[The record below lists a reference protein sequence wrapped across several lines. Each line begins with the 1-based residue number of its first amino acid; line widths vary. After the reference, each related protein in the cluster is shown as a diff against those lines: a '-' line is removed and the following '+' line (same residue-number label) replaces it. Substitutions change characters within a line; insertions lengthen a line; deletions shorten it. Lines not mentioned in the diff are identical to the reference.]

1 MKKPLSILRDDFIK
15 NLADVINKSSLP
27 AFIITPILQTFLEE
41 VKQIEKKQLNEDK
54 IKYANYL
61 KEAETKEVSNEGD

>member
-1 MKKPLSILRDDFIK
+1 MEKPLSILRDDFIK

-27 AFIITPILQTFLEE
+27 AFIITPVLQTFLEE
-41 VKQIEKKQLNEDK
+41 IKQIEKKQLNEDK

-61 KEAETKEVSNEGD
+61 KEVETEEFPNEGD

>member
-61 KEAETKEVSNEGD
+61 KEAETEEVSNKGD